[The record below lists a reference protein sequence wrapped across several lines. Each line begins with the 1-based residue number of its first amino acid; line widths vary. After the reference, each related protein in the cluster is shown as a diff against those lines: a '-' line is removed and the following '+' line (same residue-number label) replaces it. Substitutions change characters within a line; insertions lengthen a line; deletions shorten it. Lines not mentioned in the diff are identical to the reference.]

1 MIEHRAPFVE
11 TKHPVR
17 RFSVSLALCLAV
29 VVGAPSAQAG
39 PIENVGQRHQLSP
52 SNLPAPYSAPPVS
65 AAADAIERPQ
75 GAMPKVPKGFQVS
88 IFASDIERPREMAV
102 APDGAV
108 FVAQT
113 HQGRIAVLRDA
124 DGDGVAEMRMTFADG
139 FREPTGLAVHDGALY
154 VADRRAVWRI
164 GFDGDTMRALPRIM
178 VTRPGALGSG
188 GGHITREIV
197 FAPDGKHFF
206 VSIGS
211 ETNVGEDPWPRA
223 SVQQFRAD
231 GHAQTTYAS
240 GLRNPVGLAFYPGTD
255 DLYAVVNERFGL
267 GAGLVPDYFTRVV
280 RNGFYGYPYAY
291 LGAHP
296 DPQFGELR
304 PDLVRTTLTPDVLF
318 APHSGPLGLL
328 FAKGRGFPPEF
339 RGDAIVA
346 LHGVA
351 LHGARAG
358 SGLSGYELVRV
369 RFRDGR
375 PVGGYE
381 TFMTGFG
388 RAGFDATAPGAA
400 RTDPKDADA
409 AVNVWGRPV
418 WLAEARD
425 GALLVSDDVADVI
438 WRVSWTGVSAANE
451 ASREPLH

>member
-1 MIEHRAPFVE
+1 MIEHRAPSVE
-11 TKHPVR
+11 TKYPLW
-17 RFSVSLALCLAV
+17 RFSVPLALCFAAV
-29 VVGAPSAQAG
+29 LVASPAYSGS
-39 PIENVGQRHQLSP
+39 IETVGQRYEFSP
-52 SNLPAPYSAPPVS
+52 SNLPVPYSTPSVS
-65 AAADAIERPQ
+65 GMAAEHVARPE

-88 IFASDIERPREMAV
+88 IFAAGLERPREMAV
-102 APDGAV
+102 APDGTV

-113 HQGRIAVLRDA
+113 YEGKIVVLRDA
-124 DGDGVAEMRMTFADG
+124 DGDGIAEMRRTFVDG
-139 FREPTGLAVHDGALY
+139 FREPTGLAVQDGALY
-154 VADRRAVWRI
+154 VADRRAVWRV

-178 VTRPGALGSG
+178 VTRPGALGNG
-188 GGHITREIV
+188 GGHITRELV

-206 VSIGS
+206 VAVGS
-211 ETNVGEDPWPRA
+211 ETNIGEDPWPRA

-231 GHAQTTYAS
+231 GHAQSTFAS

-280 RNGFYGYPYAY
+280 HNGFYGYPYAY
-291 LGAHP
+291 LGPHP

-304 PDLVRTTLTPDVLF
+304 PDLVRTTLVPDVLF
-318 APHSGPLGLL
+318 AAHSGPLGLL
-328 FAKGRGFPPEF
+328 FAKGKGFPPEF

-346 LHGVA
+346 LHGT
-351 LHGARAG
+351 RAG
-358 SGLSGYELVRV
+358 SGQAGYELVRV

-375 PVGGYE
+375 PEGGYE

-388 RAGFDATAPGAA
+388 ATDKPHAGHEATKEADVAP
-400 RTDPKDADA
+400 
-409 AVNVWGRPV
+409 NVWGRPV

-438 WRVSWTGVSAANE
+438 WRVSWTGASAISE
-451 ASREPLH
+451 ASRAPLH

>member
-1 MIEHRAPFVE
+1 MIEHRASFVE
-11 TKHPVR
+11 TKHSVR

-29 VVGAPSAQAG
+29 VLAAPSAQAG
-39 PIENVGQRHQLSP
+39 SIETVGQRYELSP
-52 SNLPAPYSAPPVS
+52 SSLPVPYSAPSVS
-65 AAADAIERPQ
+65 AAAENIKRPE
-75 GAMPKVPKGFQVS
+75 GAMPKVPKGFQVG
-88 IFASDIERPREMAV
+88 IFASGLERPREMAV

-113 HQGRIAVLRDA
+113 YQGKIAVLRDA

-178 VTRPGALGSG
+178 VTRPGALGNG
-188 GGHITREIV
+188 GGHITRELV

-206 VSIGS
+206 VSVGS

-231 GHAQTTYAS
+231 GHAQSTYAS

-291 LGAHP
+291 LGPHP
-296 DPQFGELR
+296 DPQYGELR
-304 PDLVRTTLTPDVLF
+304 PDLVRTTLVPDVLF
-318 APHSGPLGLL
+318 AAHSGPLGLL

-346 LHGVA
+346 LHGT
-351 LHGARAG
+351 RAG
-358 SGLSGYELVRV
+358 NGLAGYELVRV

-388 RAGFDATAPGAA
+388 VTGLETAQAGSKDQSAT
-400 RTDPKDADA
+400 
-409 AVNVWGRPV
+409 VNVWGRPV

-438 WRVSWTGVSAANE
+438 WRVSWTGASAANE
-451 ASREPLH
+451 ARREPLH